1 MSQLTMFE
9 QQYASVEEK
18 RFSYYCNELID
29 GGWLLNATYQPTS
42 FVLTADTKVH
52 AYVKKKNTNEI
63 VYVKLLNGMEY
74 TADFELL
81 WSPKADGIFTW
92 REGGVYN
99 KGFYPYSK
107 LHHENFIPFFS
118 VGNRT
123 FVDVKGSFAA
133 QGNSSAITF
142 PVKQKML
149 MQQGIFV
156 QKVVL
161 SLDDKGLFSRTF
173 FPKNVVIQEVYA
185 KDYVKNGKLI
195 ANKGDSKIKCE
206 IRLIENFVKRLTQKM

>member
-29 GGWLLNATYQPTS
+29 GGWLLNATYQPKP
-42 FVLTADTKVH
+42 FLLTEDAKVH
-52 AYVKKKNTNEI
+52 VFVRKKNTNEI
-63 VYVKLLNGMEY
+63 TYVKLLNGSEY
-74 TADFELL
+74 TADWELL

-123 FVDVKGSFAA
+123 FVDVKGSFVGAS
-133 QGNSSAITF
+133 NSSAITF

-161 SLDDKGLFSRTF
+161 SLDDKGLFYRSFTPR
-173 FPKNVVIQEVYA
+173 NVIRDEVYQR
-185 KDYVKNGKLI
+185 DYK
-195 ANKGDSKIKCE
+195 KGDITYKAGESKLKFTPQ
-206 IRLIENFVKRLTQKM
+206 LIEKFVKHGN

>member
-18 RFSYYCNELID
+18 RFSFYCNELLE
-29 GGWLLNATYQPTS
+29 GGWLLKATYQPKS
-42 FVLTADTKVH
+42 FMLTEDAKVH
-52 AYVKKKNTNEI
+52 VYVRKKNGNDMT
-63 VYVKLLNGMEY
+63 YVKLLNGSEY
-74 TADFELL
+74 TADWELL
-81 WSPKADGIFTW
+81 WSPKADGVFTW
-92 REGGVYN
+92 KEGGVYN

-118 VGNRT
+118 VGNRS

-156 QKVVL
+156 QKAVL
-161 SLDDKGLFSRTF
+161 SLDDKSLFYRTF
-173 FPKNVVIQEVYA
+173 TPRDIIRDEVYR
-185 KDYVKNGKLI
+185 KDYKKDGVVHEAGTSKL
-195 ANKGDSKIKCE
+195 KFTPT
-206 IRLIENFVKRLTQKM
+206 LIEKFIKHGTN